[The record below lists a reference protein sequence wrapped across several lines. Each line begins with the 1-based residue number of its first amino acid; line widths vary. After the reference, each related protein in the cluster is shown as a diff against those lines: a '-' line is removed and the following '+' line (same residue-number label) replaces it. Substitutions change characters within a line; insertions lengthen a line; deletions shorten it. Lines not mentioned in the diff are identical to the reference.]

1 MRPYFPQSAEPGFCP
16 QATLFTHTP
25 DPLPAVWNQD
35 ADGAADPA
43 GGTGHRRGTIMRAR
57 MTKRHCTRVIPA
69 ARARLRE
76 VASRVR
82 QASEAGAST
91 AEYAMTMLVACGFA
105 GVLLSIVRSS
115 PVKSLLVGIIQ
126 KALNLG

>member
-1 MRPYFPQSAEPGFCP
+1 
-16 QATLFTHTP
+16 
-25 DPLPAVWNQD
+25 
-35 ADGAADPA
+35 
-43 GGTGHRRGTIMRAR
+43 MRAR